1 MATTK
6 IKTGGIKDLNVTVEK
21 LPAAVD
27 ISGKTVTLPATVG
40 GLGTGIDA
48 ATQLNNKVATA
59 NLGTGTASST
69 TILYGD
75 QTYKTEPAEY
85 DDDAV
90 VNDIAT
96 LALHQAT
103 DSNASK
109 YNLVNTNV
117 DQFEDST
124 GVASFTDCARNA
136 DGEYVSTGIEG
147 SATYTTYTTGS
158 GDFTVP
164 AGVTSVE
171 ALVVAGG
178 GGGGGSDGSGQTAGG
193 GGGGG
198 VVHHATLA
206 TTPAAT
212 IAYAVGTGGAGG
224 NNYNP
229 DKDGTNGVNSTF
241 GSITAVG
248 GGGGASGSP
257 GLDGGSGGGTGRGG
271 ATAGSGTQGDSG
283 GGTGYGNDGSNTG
296 PGSGVG
302 CSGAGG
308 GAGGA
313 ATAATGSSDGGD
325 GGAGQLFSNFTS
337 YGESGY
343 FGGGGGGGGSSSP
356 GTGGSGGGG
365 DPSGGAGTAN
375 TGGGGGGVN
384 TTGYGGAGGT
394 GFIGLLYTP
403 VTMTATGNFVSTATT
418 ANAAVTSMGG
428 VITYTNTSG
437 TNTLNTDIVLE
448 VSADS
453 GSNYSTATLVAAG
466 TFSTGIL
473 QAVANDIAVT
483 SGTGIQYRISFANQ
497 SSGSKEAR
505 INGVSLMY

>member
-1 MATTK
+1 MSGTVGNNLFRSSGVIKTNATT
-6 IKTGGIKDLNVTVEK
+6 
-21 LPAAVD
+21 
-27 ISGKTVTLPATVG
+27 
-40 GLGTGIDA
+40 
-48 ATQLNNKVATA
+48 
-59 NLGTGTASST
+59 
-69 TILYGD
+69 
-75 QTYKTEPAEY
+75 Y

-103 DSNASK
+103 DSNAAK
-109 YNLVNTNV
+109 YNLGNTNV

-124 GVASFTDCARNA
+124 GVASFTDCARNS
-136 DGEYVSTGIEG
+136 DGEYVSTGETG

-164 AGVTSVE
+164 AGVSEVE
-171 ALVVAGG
+171 VLVVAGG
-178 GGGGGSDGSGQTAGG
+178 GGAGGSDGTGQTGGG

-206 TTPAAT
+206 TTPAGT
-212 IAYAVGTGGAGG
+212 IAYAVGAGGAGG
-224 NNYNP
+224 NNFNP
-229 DKDGTNGVNSTF
+229 DKEGNPGSDSTF
-241 GSITAVG
+241 GSITALG
-248 GGGGASGSP
+248 GGKGSSGSP
-257 GLDGGSGGGTGRGG
+257 AGDGGSGGGTGRGG
-271 ATAGSGTQGDSG
+271 AVAGSATQGDSG

-325 GGAGQLFSNFTS
+325 GGAGRLFSNFTS

-343 FGGGGGGGGSSSP
+343 FAGGGGGGGSSTA

-365 DPSGGAGTAN
+365 DPNGGAGTAN
-375 TGGGGGGVN
+375 TGGGGGGVQ
-384 TTGYGGAGGT
+384 TAIYGGAGGS
-394 GFIGLLYTP
+394 GFIGILYTP
-403 VTMTATGNFVSTATT
+403 VTFTATGNFVSTATT

-428 VITYTNTSG
+428 VITYTNNAG
-437 TNTLNTDIVLE
+437 TNTLNTDIILE

-453 GSNYSTATLVAAG
+453 GSNYTTATLVAAG
-466 TFSTGIL
+466 TFATGIL
-473 QAVANDIAVT
+473 QAVANDITVT